1 LRLPAAF
8 HTIWLVK
15 KKVYLTFSI
24 FLTMS
29 LLHSP
34 LRAAADA
41 NLSDIVPSPV
51 MITEV
56 QTGSASGS
64 DEFIELYNASISA
77 VDITGWQLR
86 YSNAN
91 SQGDGT
97 TLIAAIGSDT
107 PVVVGPGE
115 YYILHTASVP
125 LPEGVSGQVYS
136 AKLSSAD
143 KVIGLFAANVQTC
156 QLAVVDALAWGTA
169 AHGEGTPVTTSSSGE
184 KLLTRLRV
192 TDLAGYVDTAN
203 NAADFL
209 SLAVV
214 KGETVPQLAKASTP
228 GGHTVQVAGYTENPV
243 PGVPSDLLP
252 VDIEDCELPTD
263 DETEEPP
270 LEIPDT
276 TPPAVIQP
284 DDDPDEPEGPVM
296 PARNTGLVAPQ
307 LSELLPDP
315 AKPQTDAADEFI
327 ELYNSNK
334 APYELSGFML
344 ESGKKRYVFPQGTML
359 EPQSFKAF
367 FSADTKVSLA
377 NTQGQVRLLDPFGR
391 IISQSDP
398 YQSAK
403 DGQAWVSAQGK
414 WQWTITPTPN
424 ALNAVKAPPAKK
436 TTAKAKT
443 AAAQASQGGISSTPK
458 NSASQA
464 VASVSTEPKI
474 TPLHPGVLALVGVFA
489 LLYGAY
495 EYRGDV
501 ANKIYQL
508 RRDRAS
514 RRENRQSPEGQ

>member
-1 LRLPAAF
+1 
-8 HTIWLVK
+8 VK

-97 TLIAAIGSDT
+97 TLIAAIGSDG

-169 AHGEGTPVTTSSSGE
+169 AHGEGTPATTSSSGE

-192 TDLAGYVDTAN
+192 TDLAG
-203 NAADFL
+203 
-209 SLAVV
+209 
-214 KGETVPQLAKASTP
+214 
-228 GGHTVQVAGYTENPV
+228 
-243 PGVPSDLLP
+243 
-252 VDIEDCELPTD
+252 
-263 DETEEPP
+263 
-270 LEIPDT
+270 
-276 TPPAVIQP
+276 
-284 DDDPDEPEGPVM
+284 
-296 PARNTGLVAPQ
+296 
-307 LSELLPDP
+307 
-315 AKPQTDAADEFI
+315 
-327 ELYNSNK
+327 
-334 APYELSGFML
+334 
-344 ESGKKRYVFPQGTML
+344 
-359 EPQSFKAF
+359 
-367 FSADTKVSLA
+367 
-377 NTQGQVRLLDPFGR
+377 
-391 IISQSDP
+391 
-398 YQSAK
+398 
-403 DGQAWVSAQGK
+403 
-414 WQWTITPTPN
+414 
-424 ALNAVKAPPAKK
+424 
-436 TTAKAKT
+436 
-443 AAAQASQGGISSTPK
+443 
-458 NSASQA
+458 
-464 VASVSTEPKI
+464 
-474 TPLHPGVLALVGVFA
+474 
-489 LLYGAY
+489 
-495 EYRGDV
+495 
-501 ANKIYQL
+501 
-508 RRDRAS
+508 
-514 RRENRQSPEGQ
+514 